1 MSRTASHEGRRRAKF
16 FPEEDEL
23 LKDLVQKHGSSN
35 WHLIASLMPGRNTR
49 QVRERYLNYLKPDL
63 KLDEWTEEEEKLL
76 LEKYDEYGNH
86 WKQISMY
93 FPNRTDIAVK
103 SKYHKMERKR
113 LKQQKKQMMKMCNK
127 NKTKTE
133 KKQPKKEQPK
143 KEIKAVVPK
152 VVEVEKKA
160 LEEATFDYLKSESFL
175 NEINFFFDENQNPF
189 CSTEFDWF

>member
-1 MSRTASHEGRRRAKF
+1 
-16 FPEEDEL
+16 
-23 LKDLVQKHGSSN
+23 
-35 WHLIASLMPGRNTR
+35 
-49 QVRERYLNYLKPDL
+49 
-63 KLDEWTEEEEKLL
+63 
-76 LEKYDEYGNH
+76 
-86 WKQISMY
+86 
-93 FPNRTDIAVK
+93 
-103 SKYHKMERKR
+103 MERKR

-143 KEIKAVVPK
+143 KEIKAAVPK